1 MCIVT
6 GMSLEQ
12 AVKRLEEYQDRA
24 KKTGNDRNIGHAE
37 HLLSIARNMN
47 RVKTWLV
54 NEILALDEPDT
65 CLIGCG
71 SPYYAPGGDPDP
83 MFENWVHTIE
93 DGPLSLNAVMG

>member
-1 MCIVT
+1 MCIAT

-12 AVKRLEEYQDRA
+12 AVKRLEEYQARA
-24 KKTGNDRNIGHAE
+24 KETGNDRNSEHAE
-37 HLLSIARNMN
+37 RLLSIARNMN